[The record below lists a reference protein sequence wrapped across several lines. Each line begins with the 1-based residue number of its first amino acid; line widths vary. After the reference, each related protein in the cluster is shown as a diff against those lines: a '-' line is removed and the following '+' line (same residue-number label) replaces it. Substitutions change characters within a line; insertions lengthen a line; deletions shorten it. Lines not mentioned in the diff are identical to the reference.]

1 MVTSS
6 YKTFTGGSG
15 ASRGKARLAAAGE
28 NVAGWLFVLP
38 ALLPLLAFWVVPVFY
53 SLFISFTDWDLIS
66 KKFNFVLIKNYTSL
80 FRDLKFFKILTN
92 TLIFALGST
101 GSVILLGFLTALL
114 FSGTRGGVRSR
125 DLKGRG
131 FSSVTDIF
139 RILIFSPYITPMIA
153 VSIVWSWIFEPRV
166 GVLNFILSLF
176 HIPALKWTQSM
187 DTAMLSVIIVTVW
200 KQLGWAMIFYI
211 EAINRVPNSLLEAA
225 IIDGAGFMKR
235 LVHIT
240 LPMVSPTTYFLVI
253 ISTIIS
259 LQAYDQILVL
269 TNGGPA
275 GATRTLLYYYYQ
287 EAFNNFS
294 AGKASAVAVII
305 VLITVLLSASET
317 MLSKR
322 ATHYG

>member
-1 MVTSS
+1 MRSLLA
-6 YKTFTGGSG
+6 GL
-15 ASRGKARLAAAGE
+15 ASPGKARRTGAGE
-28 NVAGWLFVLP
+28 NMAGWLFVLP
-38 ALLPLLAFWVVPVFY
+38 ALLPLLVFWVFPVFY

-66 KKFNFVLIKNYTSL
+66 KNFNFVLIKNYTSL
-80 FRDLKFFKILTN
+80 LRDPRFFKILAN
-92 TLIFALGST
+92 TLVFALGST
-101 GSVILLGFLTALL
+101 VSVIVLGFLTALL
-114 FSGTRGGVRSR
+114 FSGIPGGIRSR
-125 DLKGRG
+125 GLKRRG
-131 FSSVTDIF
+131 FSPGTGIF
-139 RILIFSPYITPMIA
+139 RALVFSPYITPMIA

-166 GVLNFILSLF
+166 GILNFIFSLF
-176 HIPALKWTQSM
+176 HLPALKWTQCM

-211 EAINRVPNSLLEAA
+211 EAISRVPVSLLEAA
-225 IIDGAGFMKR
+225 IIDGAGFTKR
-235 LVHIT
+235 LVHVT
-240 LPMVSPTTYFLVI
+240 VPMVSPTTYFLVI

-305 VLITVLLSASET
+305 VLITVILSVSET

-322 ATHYG
+322 AVYYD

>member
-1 MVTSS
+1 MKSLLTGSASS
-6 YKTFTGGSG
+6 
-15 ASRGKARLAAAGE
+15 AKARRGGAGE
-28 NVAGWLFVLP
+28 NAAGWLFTLP
-38 ALLPLLAFWVVPVFY
+38 ALLPLLVFWIFPVFY
-53 SLFISFTDWDLIS
+53 SLCISFTDWDLIS
-66 KKFNFVLIKNYTSL
+66 KDFNFVLIKNYSSL
-80 FRDLKFFKILTN
+80 FRDPKFFKILAN
-92 TLIFALGST
+92 TLVFALGTT

-114 FSGTRGGVRSR
+114 FTGIPGGIRGRGLRRRSLSSGTG
-125 DLKGRG
+125 
-131 FSSVTDIF
+131 IF
-139 RILIFSPYITPMIA
+139 RTFIFSPYITPMIA

-166 GVLNFILSLF
+166 GILNFILSLF
-176 HIPALKWTQSM
+176 HLPALKWTQSM

-211 EAINRVPNSLLEAA
+211 EAINRVPGSLLEAA
-225 IIDGAGFMKR
+225 IIDGAGFIKR
-235 LVHIT
+235 LVHVTI
-240 LPMVSPTTYFLVI
+240 PMVSPTTYFLVI

-305 VLITVLLSASET
+305 VLITVILSVSET
-317 MLSKR
+317 VLSKR
-322 ATHYG
+322 AVYYD

>member
-1 MVTSS
+1 MRFIQPGAASPG
-6 YKTFTGGSG
+6 KTHN
-15 ASRGKARLAAAGE
+15 RGAGE
-28 NVAGWLFVLP
+28 NLAGWLFALP
-38 ALLPLLAFWVVPVFY
+38 ALVPLLVFWVFPVFY
-53 SLFISFTDWDLIS
+53 SLFISFTDWDLMS
-66 KKFNFVLIKNYTSL
+66 KNFNLVLIKNYTSL
-80 FRDLKFFKILTN
+80 FRDPKFFKILAN
-92 TLIFALGST
+92 TLIFALGTT
-101 GSVILLGFLTALL
+101 GSVIILGFLTALL
-114 FSGTRGGVRSR
+114 FSGNYAGRSMLNRFPSAAGV
-125 DLKGRG
+125 
-131 FSSVTDIF
+131 F
-139 RILIFSPYITPMIA
+139 RTLIFSPYITPMVA

-176 HIPALKWTQSM
+176 RLPPLKWTQSM

-211 EAINRVPNSLLEAA
+211 EAINRVPRSLQESA
-225 IIDGAGFMKR
+225 IIDGAGSIKR
-235 LVHIT
+235 LVHVTI
-240 LPMVSPTTYFLVI
+240 PMVSPTTYFLVI

-259 LQAYDQILVL
+259 LQAYDQITVL

-305 VLITVLLSASET
+305 VLITVILSVSET

-322 ATHYG
+322 SVHYD

>member
-1 MVTSS
+1 MGSLSS
-6 YKTFTGGSG
+6 GG
-15 ASRGKARLAAAGE
+15 ASSDKARRTGAGE
-28 NVAGWLFVLP
+28 NLAGWLFVLP
-38 ALLPLLAFWVVPVFY
+38 ALLPLLVFWIFPVFY
-53 SLFISFTDWDLIS
+53 SLFISFTDWDMIS
-66 KKFNFVLIKNYTSL
+66 KNFNFVLIKNYTSL
-80 FRDLKFFKILTN
+80 FRDPKFFKILAN

-101 GSVILLGFLTALL
+101 GSAIVLGFLAALL
-114 FSGTRGGVRSR
+114 FSGKHTGCGALRRGSFGTGV
-125 DLKGRG
+125 
-131 FSSVTDIF
+131 F
-139 RILIFSPYITPMIA
+139 RTFIFSPYITPMIA

-166 GVLNFILSLF
+166 GILNFILSLF
-176 HIPALKWTQSM
+176 HLPALKWTQSM

-211 EAINRVPNSLLEAA
+211 EAINRVPDSLLEAA
-225 IIDGAGFMKR
+225 VIDGAGFMKR
-235 LVHIT
+235 LVHVTI
-240 LPMVSPTTYFLVI
+240 PMVSPTTYFLVI

-305 VLITVLLSASET
+305 VLITVVLSVSET

-322 ATHYG
+322 AVYYD

>member
-1 MVTSS
+1 MGLLR
-6 YKTFTGGSG
+6 GGEFFSGKLRRAG
-15 ASRGKARLAAAGE
+15 ASDNL
-28 NVAGWLFVLP
+28 AGWLFVLP
-38 ALLPLLAFWVVPVFY
+38 ALLPLLVFWVFPVFY

-66 KKFNFVLIKNYTSL
+66 KNFNFVLIKNYTSL
-80 FRDLKFFKILTN
+80 FRDPKFFKVLAN
-92 TLIFALGST
+92 TLVFAFGST
-101 GSVILLGFLTALL
+101 ASAIIIGFLAALL
-114 FSGTRGGVRSR
+114 FSGNHAVGSGFKRFSFGTGV
-125 DLKGRG
+125 
-131 FSSVTDIF
+131 F
-139 RILIFSPYITPMIA
+139 RTFIFSPYITPMVA

-166 GVLNFILSLF
+166 GVLNFVLSLF
-176 HIPALKWTQSM
+176 HLPALKWTQSM

-211 EAINRVPNSLLEAA
+211 EAINRVPGSLTEAA
-225 IIDGAGFMKR
+225 IIDGAGFIKR
-235 LVHIT
+235 LVHVTI
-240 LPMVSPTTYFLVI
+240 PMVSPTTYFLVI

-287 EAFNNFS
+287 EAFSNFS

-305 VLITVLLSASET
+305 VLITVILSVSET

-322 ATHYG
+322 AVYYD

>member
-1 MVTSS
+1 MTWFCHTV
-6 YKTFTGGSG
+6 KNKF
-15 ASRGKARLAAAGE
+15 RLCEFLGTVSPGRTRNTETGE
-28 NVAGWLFVLP
+28 NLAGWLFVLP
-38 ALLPLLAFWVVPVFY
+38 ALLPLLVFWVFPVCY
-53 SLFISFTDWDLIS
+53 SLFISFTDWDMIS
-66 KKFNFVLIKNYTSL
+66 KNFNLVLIKNYTSL
-80 FRDLKFFKILTN
+80 FRDPKFFKILAN
-92 TLIFALGST
+92 TLIFALGTT
-101 GSVILLGFLTALL
+101 GSVIILGFLTALL
-114 FSGTRGGVRSR
+114 FSGNRGGV
-125 DLKGRG
+125 
-131 FSSVTDIF
+131 F
-139 RILIFSPYITPMIA
+139 RTFVFSPYITPMVA

-176 HIPALKWTQSM
+176 HLPALKWTQSM

-211 EAINRVPNSLLEAA
+211 EAINRVPRSLRESA
-225 IIDGAGFMKR
+225 IIDGAGFIKR
-235 LVHIT
+235 LVHVTI
-240 LPMVSPTTYFLVI
+240 PMVSPTTYFLVI

-259 LQAYDQILVL
+259 LQAYDQIMVL

-305 VLITVLLSASET
+305 VLITVILSVSET

-322 ATHYG
+322 SVHYD

>member
-1 MVTSS
+1 M
-6 YKTFTGGSG
+6 G
-15 ASRGKARLAAAGE
+15 ALSRGGTFSGKTRRADAGE
-28 NVAGWLFVLP
+28 NLAGWLFVLP
-38 ALLPLLAFWVVPVFY
+38 ALFPLLVFWIFPVFY
-53 SLFISFTDWDLIS
+53 SLFLSFTDWDLMS
-66 KKFNFVLIKNYTSL
+66 KNFNFVLIKNYTSL
-80 FRDLKFFKILTN
+80 FRDPKFFKILAN
-92 TLIFALGST
+92 TLVFAFGST
-101 GSVILLGFLTALL
+101 GSVIILGFLAALL
-114 FSGTRGGVRSR
+114 FSGKYT
-125 DLKGRG
+125 GRG
-131 FSSVTDIF
+131 VLKRTSFGTGVF
-139 RILIFSPYITPMIA
+139 RTFIFSPYITPMIA

-176 HIPALKWTQSM
+176 NLPALKWTQSM

-211 EAINRVPNSLLEAA
+211 EAINRVPGSLLEAA
-225 IIDGAGFMKR
+225 IIDGAGFAKR
-235 LVHIT
+235 LVHVTIP
-240 LPMVSPTTYFLVI
+240 LVSPTTYFLVI

-305 VLITVLLSASET
+305 VLITVILSVSET

-322 ATHYG
+322 AVYYD

>member
-1 MVTSS
+1 MGPLS
-6 YKTFTGGSG
+6 KGGIPS
-15 ASRGKARLAAAGE
+15 GKALRSDTGE
-28 NVAGWLFVLP
+28 NLMGWLFVLP
-38 ALLPLLAFWVVPVFY
+38 ALIPLLVFWVFPVFY
-53 SLFISFTDWDLIS
+53 SLFISFTNWDMMS
-66 KKFNFVLIKNYTSL
+66 KNFDFVLVKNYISL
-80 FRDLKFFKILTN
+80 FRDPKFFKILSN
-92 TLIFALGST
+92 TLVFAFGST
-101 GSVILLGFLTALL
+101 CAVIVLGFLTALL
-114 FSGTRGGVRSR
+114 FCEKCTRRGFTGRTASSGTGV
-125 DLKGRG
+125 
-131 FSSVTDIF
+131 F
-139 RILIFSPYITPMIA
+139 RTLIFSPYITPMVA

-176 HIPALKWTQSM
+176 HLPALKWTQSM

-211 EAINRVPNSLLEAA
+211 EAINRVPGSLLEAA
-225 IIDGAGFMKR
+225 VIDGAGFIKR
-235 LVHIT
+235 LVHVTIP
-240 LPMVSPTTYFLVI
+240 LVSPTTYFLVI

-305 VLITVLLSASET
+305 VLITVILSVSET

-322 ATHYG
+322 AVYYD